1 MFTLVKKNVEQ
12 EGHMGSRSEAQRGR
26 GNMDT
31 EQVDLMRSM
40 VIVLRQAI
48 RLREQ
53 LDVTREQMSEMQK
66 YNNVAV
72 EKLMSQLQAKEQGSG
87 A

>member
-1 MFTLVKKNVEQ
+1 ME
-12 EGHMGSRSEAQRGR
+12 
-26 GNMDT
+26 T

-53 LDVTREQMSEMQK
+53 LDVTKEQMSEMQK
-66 YNNVAV
+66 FNNVAV
-72 EKLMSQLQAKEQGSG
+72 EKLMSQLKAKELNTLIAGSVIKGSG

>member
-1 MFTLVKKNVEQ
+1 
-12 EGHMGSRSEAQRGR
+12 MGSRSEAQRGR

-53 LDVTREQMSEMQK
+53 LDVVKEQMSEMQK
-66 YNNVAV
+66 FNNVAV
-72 EKLMSQLQAKEQGSG
+72 EKLRSQLQAKELKGSG

>member
-1 MFTLVKKNVEQ
+1 ME
-12 EGHMGSRSEAQRGR
+12 
-26 GNMDT
+26 T

-53 LDVTREQMSEMQK
+53 LDVTKEQMSEMQK

-72 EKLMSQLQAKEQGSG
+72 GKLMSQLQAKDPR
-87 A
+87 

>member
-1 MFTLVKKNVEQ
+1 ME
-12 EGHMGSRSEAQRGR
+12 
-26 GNMDT
+26 T

-53 LDVTREQMSEMQK
+53 LDVTKAQMAEMRE
-66 YNNVAV
+66 YNNAAV
-72 EKLMSQLQAKEQGSG
+72 EKLMSQLNIVKDAHSTRPDVAHEVAK
-87 A
+87 

>member
-1 MFTLVKKNVEQ
+1 ME
-12 EGHMGSRSEAQRGR
+12 
-26 GNMDT
+26 T

-53 LDVTREQMSEMQK
+53 LDVTKEQMAEMQK
-66 YNNVAV
+66 FNNVAV
-72 EKLMSQLQAKEQGSG
+72 EKLMSQLQAKELR
-87 A
+87 

>member
-1 MFTLVKKNVEQ
+1 ME
-12 EGHMGSRSEAQRGR
+12 
-26 GNMDT
+26 T

-53 LDVTREQMSEMQK
+53 LDVTKEQMSEMQK
-66 YNNVAV
+66 FNNVAV
-72 EKLMSQLQAKEQGSG
+72 EKLMSQLQAKELR
-87 A
+87 

>member
-1 MFTLVKKNVEQ
+1 
-12 EGHMGSRSEAQRGR
+12 
-26 GNMDT
+26 MDT